1 MVPETL
7 GFWGSVLYYFNTHT
21 SSFTYSFVSF
31 CHLYDDRTTLPTIQ
45 YYIPTLHTHT
55 CILLIVIYAVQLYCA
70 TTTIT
75 TTHHCIVA
83 TTYRHRRHCII
94 HHHCIII
101 VHSLSLSL
109 DNTHSQK
116 HSSGHAG
123 AIVAGGRG
131 GANEKFGAM
140 EAAGFHVTRSP
151 AQLGTTMMKA
161 MGLME

>member
-1 MVPETL
+1 MH
-7 GFWGSVLYYFNTHT
+7 S
-21 SSFTYSFVSF
+21 TY
-31 CHLYDDRTTLPTIQ
+31 CLYD
-45 YYIPTLHTHT
+45 
-55 CILLIVIYAVQLYCA
+55 VQLYCA
-70 TTTIT
+70 TTTTITIT

-94 HHHCIII
+94 I
-101 VHSLSLSL
+101 HSLSTPTKHF
-109 DNTHSQK
+109 THK
-116 HSSGHAG
+116 GHAG

>member
-70 TTTIT
+70 TTTTTIT
-75 TTHHCIVA
+75 TTHHCVIA
-83 TTYRHRRHCII
+83 TTYHHRRPL
-94 HHHCIII
+94 HHSS
-101 VHSLSLSL
+101 SLHHYRPFSLFL
-109 DNTHSQK
+109 DNTPK
-116 HSSGHAG
+116 TFTGHAG

>member
-1 MVPETL
+1 MIFVPRFFVCDIYYGRFSFSMVPETL

-75 TTHHCIVA
+75 TTHHCVIA
-83 TTYRHRRHCII
+83 TTYHHRRPL
-94 HHHCIII
+94 HHSSSLH
-101 VHSLSLSL
+101 HYRPFSLSFSRQHTLPK
-109 DNTHSQK
+109 TFIRTCRCHR
-116 HSSGHAG
+116 
-123 AIVAGGRG
+123 GRW
-131 GANEKFGAM
+131 
-140 EAAGFHVTRSP
+140 TRWR
-151 AQLGTTMMKA
+151 Q
-161 MGLME
+161 